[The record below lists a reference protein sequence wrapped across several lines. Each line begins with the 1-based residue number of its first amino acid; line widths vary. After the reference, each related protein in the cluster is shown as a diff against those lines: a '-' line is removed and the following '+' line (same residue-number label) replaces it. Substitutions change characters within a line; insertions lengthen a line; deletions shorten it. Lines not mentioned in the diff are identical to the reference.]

1 MMNNYNILYY
11 VLRNSELYPSQYV
24 IFNVIFNV
32 ILIKYIQRAVFIF
45 FINTFNYLLYL
56 NK

>member
-1 MMNNYNILYY
+1 MINNYNILYY